1 MTDIL
6 IGKVIHSMRRNTAH
20 HVQAGRLKQSD
31 DTPALVSYAKRIR
44 RRLLAKRA
52 NDLWNVSGVVVRPA
66 TVDGGGIRLSPRQT
80 ERIMESYRAA
90 KDAQRAA
97 AAAYQPAKHW
107 QLTID
112 HDFAALSEAIR
123 EDSREDVEAYLANFR
138 QYNLGI
144 EWEPHLDFGKR
155 EVRKDY
161 VKLLAQL
168 HQLWRLN
175 NPGEPLTSL
184 YRPESGNPKATYDLS
199 GKPVT
204 VGAFTMS
211 YYTSQQRRLIEGMER
226 PVIGEIGGGYGK
238 MAYYLLRD
246 MPAFCYL
253 DFDLPETLALIT
265 YYLFS
270 CFPERRFLLYGEG
283 DLNEAALSQ
292 YDFILL
298 PNFCIDALP
307 DLSCD
312 LFVNKNSLG
321 EMKKETV
328 EAYLRHID
336 RTCRGHFWH
345 SNHEID
351 PCTMSDDPGMRGSQ
365 IALDPK
371 NSELLYRIVDFPSF
385 LMHKGNADIVTY
397 CYRRTNP

>member
-1 MTDIL
+1 
-6 IGKVIHSMRRNTAH
+6 MRSNTAH
-20 HVQAGRLKQSD
+20 QVQAGRIKLGGG
-31 DTPALVSYAKRIR
+31 ALPVVSYAKRLRNRVI
-44 RRLLAKRA
+44 AKRA
-52 NDLWNVSGVVVRPA
+52 SDLWNVSSVVVRSA
-66 TVDGGGIRLSPRQT
+66 TVDGGGIRLSARHT

-97 AAAYQPAKHW
+97 ATAYHPAEHW
-107 QLTID
+107 QLNID
-112 HDFAALSEAIR
+112 RGFAALSGSIR

-138 QYNLGI
+138 QYDLGI
-144 EWEPHLDFGKR
+144 EWEAHLDFGKR

-161 VKLLAQL
+161 VKLLTQL
-168 HQLWRLN
+168 YQLWRLQN
-175 NPGEPLTSL
+175 AGEPLTYL
-184 YRPESGNPKATYDLS
+184 CRPESGNPKATYELS

-204 VGAFTMS
+204 AGSFTMN
-211 YYTSQQRRLIEGMER
+211 YYTSQQRRLIEGLER

-238 MAYYLLRD
+238 MAYYLVRD

-283 DLNEAALSQ
+283 DLSESALSK

-321 EMKKETV
+321 EMNKETV
-328 EAYLRHID
+328 ETYLRHVD

-345 SNHEID
+345 TNHELV
-351 PCTMSDDPGMRGSQ
+351 PCTMSVDPGLRSSQ
-365 IALDPK
+365 FALDPK
-371 NSELLYRIVDFPSF
+371 HFELLYRTVDFPSF
-385 LMHKGNADIVTY
+385 LMHKGQADIVTY
-397 CYRRTNP
+397 CYRRTRL